1 MAGGCVVIVGEERR
15 VGVKGGVKCYGHC
28 YIYLRRHWGAWVDVV
43 IVGGARV
50 RLSMTPSVLGED
62 AWVLVGVYEGGCCGC

>member
-1 MAGGCVVIVGEERR
+1 MDIAI
-15 VGVKGGVKCYGHC
+15 
-28 YIYLRRHWGAWVDVV
+28 YIYVGIGGGAWVDVV